1 MLVKN
6 ERLNRAVT
14 ALDIFYCGDSHYT
27 FARYSALVICLG
39 VNRLFRNT
47 RIRLVTMN
55 AIVFILIFYLCVN
68 LLFFYA
74 HYHMFNN
81 IDRRLQEIGKS
92 MKSEKLAFFLATWD
106 ENRKGDQLIFYVIT
120 DQQGKGYQ
128 IPPSTIPYKLVS
140 SIKDRS
146 SSSTESIQTIMIGN
160 RESRVLNIPATM
172 NTDKINVPFYDIPKA
187 PIVSVQVV
195 RSLYPEQLLFNDLK
209 TITPIVSISG
219 AVLAILAG
227 FFLAGRALI
236 PILSSWNKQQRFV
249 ADASHELRTPLAIM
263 QTNTEMLLRYPKHTI
278 EEESEH
284 ISVILKELRRMISLV
299 SDLLTLARSE
309 SNQLQIKHQSFLL
322 DQTINEMLEHY
333 CLFAEMNNINI
344 YSTIE
349 KQIPFLGDEE
359 RIRQLLVI
367 LLDNAIKYTPEQGK
381 ITVTCYQ
388 HRHFAEIC
396 IKDTGMGISK
406 QDLPLIF
413 DRFYR
418 GDKVRSRSEGGYGLG
433 LSIAKWIVEA
443 HKGEI
448 RVESH
453 FGIGT
458 HFILT
463 VPLKK

>member
-1 MLVKN
+1 
-6 ERLNRAVT
+6 
-14 ALDIFYCGDSHYT
+14 
-27 FARYSALVICLG
+27 
-39 VNRLFRNT
+39 LFRNT
-47 RIRLVTMN
+47 RVRLVMMN

-68 LLFFYA
+68 LLFLYA

-81 IDRRLQEIGKS
+81 IDRELQEIEKS
-92 MKSEKLAFFLATWD
+92 IKSDTLESFLTTWD
-106 ENRKGDQLIFYVIT
+106 ENRNEDQLIFFVIAD
-120 DQQGKGYQ
+120 DQGNGYQ
-128 IPPSTIPYKLVS
+128 IPPNAVPYKFAN
-140 SIKDRS
+140 SIKNQ
-146 SSSTESIQTIMIGN
+146 SSSTTESLQTIMIGN
-160 RESRVLNIPATM
+160 REIRVLNIPVKIP
-172 NTDKINVPFYDIPKA
+172 TDNINIPFYTNLKN

-195 RSLYPEQLLFNDLK
+195 RNLYPEQFLFNDLK
-209 TITPIVSISG
+209 KITPIVSISG
-219 AVLAILAG
+219 AVLAIFAG

-249 ADASHELRTPLAIM
+249 ADASHELRTPLAVM
-263 QTNTEMLLRYPKHTI
+263 QTHTETLLRYPKHTI

-284 ISVILKELRRMISLV
+284 ISVILKEVRRMISLV

-309 SNQLQIKHQSFLL
+309 SNQLQIKNQTFWL

-333 CLFAEMNNINI
+333 KLFAEMKNINI
-344 YSTIE
+344 YYSVE
-349 KQIPFLGDEE
+349 KNIHFLGDEE

-381 ITVTCYQ
+381 ITVTCRIQ
-388 HRHFAEIC
+388 RHFAELS

-418 GDKVRSRSEGGYGLG
+418 GDKVRSRSEGGSGLG

-443 HKGEI
+443 HKGKI

-453 FGIGT
+453 LGTGT

-463 VPLKK
+463 FPIKKRASNQQKKDDS